1 MQLFYAVF
9 VQRPESEIALAD
21 IPHIKVDRGY
31 LILILDFGA
40 GLSLLPA
47 RTKRFFIASPAIL
60 SVFLGYINSFIALSR
75 NRRYL
80 SLGSQEEV
88 AFQAGQHRN
97 RLLTSSYPAKR
108 L

>member
-1 MQLFYAVF
+1 VGCSNYYTVI
-9 VQRPESEIALAD
+9 ESGVNYYYQPD
-21 IPHIKVDRGY
+21 IPHIKVDKGY

-60 SVFLGYINSFIALSR
+60 SVFLGYINSFIALGR

-88 AFQAGQHRN
+88 AF
-97 RLLTSSYPAKR
+97 
-108 L
+108 